1 MKLHNNFTQMVVAAM
16 PSALRHT
23 LMYTNACVA
32 GGYVRD
38 IISGREPKDI
48 DVFVENGQ
56 TAKDV
61 QDRLEWDLESARTKE
76 NKNSV
81 TVDSYDPL
89 VTMPPIQIVNRWY
102 VWPPEELVE
111 TFDWGICQAA
121 VYYDGREWQGV
132 CTQAFID
139 DLTNET
145 ATYMAPDRDEDAG
158 ASVLRMV
165 KLARKGYT
173 ISEESISGCVGRM
186 FNVMLADLSHSSL
199 TLDDAGPYT

>member
-16 PSALRHT
+16 PSALRNA

-38 IISGREPKDI
+38 IISGKDPKDI
-48 DVFVENGQ
+48 DVFVQDEIV
-56 TAKDV
+56 AKEV

-89 VTMPPIQIVNRWY
+89 VTMPPIQIINRWY
-102 VWPPEELVE
+102 VWPPEELVK

-132 CTQAFID
+132 CTQAFVD
-139 DLTNET
+139 DLANET

-165 KLARKGYT
+165 KLARKGYFVD
-173 ISEESISGCVGRM
+173 EESIAGCVGR
-186 FNVMLADLSHSSL
+186 FVGKVYAL
-199 TLDDAGPYT
+199 P